1 MVSCSSKVSVA
12 VRTNDPQPQSDS
24 SSDDLLVSN
33 SAPPNAPSTVTA
45 DQLQQVCGS
54 NWTNRVAKT
63 CKTVLEQRLLQPRVA
78 IVLGSGLGELA
89 SYVEHPE
96 AIDYSML
103 DGFPRTHAAGHAGKL
118 ITGYLAGLPVA
129 LLQGRA
135 HRYEG
140 LTDSDLAFPIHC
152 LNQIGASIL
161 ITTNAAGGLNPRYR
175 AGELMVI
182 DQHIDFLWT
191 TPHAR
196 TFGHGQ
202 GQPLQALNCDVPMRG
217 PSPYDFD
224 LLSRA
229 KEAAR
234 LENIELHQGTY
245 LATLGPTYETRSE
258 YRMFRTFGADA
269 VGMSTVPEVVAA
281 RQLDMRV
288 LAFSVITNVASTDA
302 PQTTT
307 HEEVISFGNQA
318 GPRLLRIVQRL
329 LADLAGQ
336 PD

>member
-1 MVSCSSKVSVA
+1 MVSCSS
-12 VRTNDPQPQSDS
+12 NS
-24 SSDDLLVSN
+24 SESL
-33 SAPPNAPSTVTA
+33 PNSTVTLPVT
-45 DQLQQVCGS
+45 DLRETWS
-54 NWTNRVAKT
+54 TRVSAA
-63 CKTVLEQRLLQPRVA
+63 CASILAQRLLQPKVA

-89 SYVEHPE
+89 SHLEHPH
-96 AIDYSML
+96 AIDYSWL
-103 DGFPRTHAAGHAGKL
+103 GGFPCTHASGHAGKL
-118 ITGYLAGLPVA
+118 ITGYLSGLPTV
-129 LLQGRA
+129 LMQGRA

-152 LNQIGASIL
+152 LHAMGAQTL
-161 ITTNAAGGLNPRYR
+161 ITTNASGGLNPRYR

-182 DQHIDFLWT
+182 DQHVDFLWT

-196 TFGHGQ
+196 TCGHGQ
-202 GQPLQALNCDVPMRG
+202 SQPLRTLNCDVPMRG

-229 KEAAR
+229 KMAAR

-258 YRMFRTFGADA
+258 YRMFRSFGADA

-281 RQLDMRV
+281 RQLNMRV

-302 PQTTT
+302 PQSTT
-307 HEEVISFGNQA
+307 HEEVISFGKQA
-318 GPRLLRIVQRL
+318 GPRLLQIVRRVL
-329 LADLAGQ
+329 SDLAGQ

>member
-1 MVSCSSKVSVA
+1 M
-12 VRTNDPQPQSDS
+12 
-24 SSDDLLVSN
+24 
-33 SAPPNAPSTVTA
+33 
-45 DQLQQVCGS
+45 
-54 NWTNRVAKT
+54 
-63 CKTVLEQRLLQPRVA
+63 LQPKVA

-89 SYVEHPE
+89 SHVEHSQ
-96 AIDYSML
+96 AIEYSKI
-103 DGFPRTHAAGHAGKL
+103 DGFPTTHAAGHAGKL
-118 ITGYLAGLPVA
+118 ITGYLAGLPVV

-140 LTDSDLAFPIHC
+140 FTDSDLAFPIHC
-152 LNQIGASIL
+152 LHAIGASTL

-175 AGELMVI
+175 PGELMVI
-182 DQHIDFLWT
+182 DQHIDFLWN

-196 TFGHGQ
+196 TEGHGHD
-202 GQPLQALNCDVPMRG
+202 QPLQALQCDVPMRG
-217 PSPYDFD
+217 PSPYDFE
-224 LLSRA
+224 LLNKA
-229 KEAAR
+229 KRSAR
-234 LENIELHQGTY
+234 IENIELHQGTY

-318 GPRLLRIVQRL
+318 GPRLLRIVQRVL
-329 LADLAGQ
+329 TDLAGQ